1 MNLSL
6 YFVHPGDPEVL
17 DELPCWKIPSTKLG
31 CRGTVGI
38 LGGKCDGEEE
48 YGWGFWEFNIIV

>member
-48 YGWGFWEFNIIV
+48 YGWGF